1 MSSLS
6 ALNSLPV
13 SPRINQLDAAMLDN
27 EVIQNL
33 SEQLKN
39 ALVYIP
45 SPHFNF
51 STKTVAAA
59 ADFLFCLVTTGR
71 QLPTPGQ
78 AMLCE
83 ARRMQI
89 ASTSLNTLCMNIR
102 ICSVSE
108 AAKRAKSFLP
118 SPHPRIFRRTELV
131 SASTLLDPILL
142 AATGHRCR
150 HSPPDAATSC
160 E

>member
-1 MSSLS
+1 MRCGRSSLS
-6 ALNSLPV
+6 ALNLLPV

-83 ARRMQI
+83 ARRMQ
-89 ASTSLNTLCMNIR
+89 LHL
-102 ICSVSE
+102 
-108 AAKRAKSFLP
+108 
-118 SPHPRIFRRTELV
+118 HPLTPC
-131 SASTLLDPILL
+131 A
-142 AATGHRCR
+142 
-150 HSPPDAATSC
+150 
-160 E
+160 